1 MCNLSRKE
9 GSSLFAVLAKRQR
22 KTLPKNLHPH
32 AEQLCIS
39 FWPVEL
45 PFGRQPH
52 RLNKKH
58 VNWKKPSLVDGGG
71 HVTACVV
78 WGSGVGGGLLPRVP
92 RGDPGFWDLNVNVTC
107 KTLCLRSVFCM
118 LPAPG
123 AFSEVPTT
131 GGCLAC
137 FPFLQGQ
144 DQFYRPIHFKVTCIL
159 LSSRAARH
167 QFWGGK

>member
-52 RLNKKH
+52 RLNKKY
-58 VNWKKPSLVDGGG
+58 VNWKKPSPVGGGG

-78 WGSGVGGGLLPRVP
+78 WGSGVGVGGRSLES
-92 RGDPGFWDLNVNVTC
+92 PGE
-107 KTLCLRSVFCM
+107 TLGSGIWMSMSLAKLSAWGQSSVCF
-118 LPAPG
+118 LHQVLSLKFQRLEDAWR
-123 AFSEVPTT
+123 AFLS
-131 GGCLAC
+131 
-137 FPFLQGQ
+137 
-144 DQFYRPIHFKVTCIL
+144 FKVKT
-159 LSSRAARH
+159 SSIDLFTSR
-167 QFWGGK
+167 